1 MKTTLLSVI
10 IGVLLGIVVY
20 DGVKLKIYG
29 DENRRL
35 NAVVDSLD
43 NVIMEYKNAYVEA
56 ARRIRELEREIDSIG
71 NVKPF
76 DFDTTNLDT
85 IARELEKRIKRK

>member
-10 IGVLLGIVVY
+10 IGILLGIVVY
-20 DGVKLKIYG
+20 DGVRLKMCE
-29 DENRRL
+29 DENKRL
-35 NAVVDSLD
+35 NTVIDSLD
-43 NVIMEYKNAYVEA
+43 NVIMEYKNAYVKA
-56 ARRIRELEREIDSIG
+56 AKRIKELEREIDSIG

-85 IARELEKRIKRK
+85 IARELEKRIKGK